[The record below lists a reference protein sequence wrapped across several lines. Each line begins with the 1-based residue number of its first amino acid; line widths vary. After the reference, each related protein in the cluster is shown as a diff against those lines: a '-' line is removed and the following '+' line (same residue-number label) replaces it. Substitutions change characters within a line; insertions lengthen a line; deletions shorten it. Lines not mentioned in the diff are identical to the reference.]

1 MRFISDHATKI
12 YQNYLVLLEFL
23 SLLCSGK
30 NLKTLITWKWSL
42 NCFYKII
49 ILWNCEI
56 TLENI
61 FCLRRLEFLFS
72 FLGLVMLVRNPFIS
86 PWQRMLIFWKKK
98 NNNNKSSRFVLWTYM
113 RIIKTTTSPY
123 HFDN

>member
-23 SLLCSGK
+23 SLLCSVK

-61 FCLRRLEFLFS
+61 LCLRRLEFLFS
-72 FLGLVMLVRNPFIS
+72 FLGLVMLVRNTFIS
-86 PWQRMLIFWKKK
+86 PWQRMLIFWKKTTK
-98 NNNNKSSRFVLWTYM
+98 KTKSLQFVLWTYM